1 MNNKNIIIAP
11 SILTGDFSNLENEIK
26 SLQSAGADYIHL
38 DIMDGVFV
46 PPITFGAK
54 VASDIKKITT
64 LPLDAHLMTMN
75 PQNHIE
81 DFAKAGCSI
90 ISVHLEGNTHIHRT
104 LMLIESFN
112 VKRGIALNP
121 HTPVSSIMPIIDYI
135 DHILIMSVNPGY
147 GGQSFIESSYKKI
160 EEAKDIIEKYKP
172 SINLSVDG
180 GVNETTASK
189 VINCGANFLIA
200 GSAIVNS
207 DDRKLAIANLRKH

>member
-1 MNNKNIIIAP
+1 MTHKNIIIAP
-11 SILTGDFSNLENEIK
+11 SILTADFSNLENEIK
-26 SLQSAGADYIHL
+26 SLECAGADYIHL

-64 LPLDAHLMTMN
+64 LPLDAHLMTIN

-81 DFAKAGCSI
+81 DFANAGCSI
-90 ISVHLEGNTHIHRT
+90 ISVHIEGNSHIHRT

-112 VKRGIALNP
+112 VKRGIVLNP
-121 HTPVSSIMPIIDYI
+121 HTPVSSILPIIDYV

-160 EEAKDIIEKYKP
+160 TEAREIIEKYKP

-180 GVNETTASK
+180 GVNENTAQK
-189 VINCGANFLIA
+189 VINCGANFIVS

-207 DDRKLAIANLRKH
+207 DDRKLVIEKLRKY